1 MDDIHIDEFYQ
12 DCLKTLVQLYNSFPR
27 LTTLYVDDLI
37 ANAGTDEYGIPNRRH
52 KACFDAMLWLASE
65 GYIRYQDTIRH
76 DALDQV
82 VLTEKSF
89 LRLSLPVSSLDSLDS
104 QNKLYSPDKK
114 QDLPPSIARKQATM
128 AWQCKQALD
137 NKGSEAIA
145 QSALQFFTGR
155 RSGQGP

>member
-12 DCLKTLVQLYNSFPR
+12 DCLKTLVKLYTSFPR

-52 KACFDAMLWLASE
+52 KACFDALLWLATE

-89 LRLSLPVSSLDSLDS
+89 LRLSLPVSPVDNPDG
-104 QNKLYSPDKK
+104 PDKK
-114 QDLPPSIARKQATM
+114 QDLPSSIVRKQATM
-128 AWQCKQALD
+128 AWYCRQALD
-137 NKGSEAIA
+137 DKGSETIA
-145 QSALQFFTGR
+145 LAALEFFTRAG
-155 RSGQGP
+155 SG